1 MMTIWRIFSPGSEAE
16 WIMERTCIS
25 QCFTNSPVF
34 GDLSAYIVATM
45 QNAAVLAT
53 TGSWKTSGKTG
64 NVQIEMVNGVDR
76 LSSVIPAPPSA
87 VLFQWGNFH

>member
-53 TGSWKTSGKTG
+53 TGSWKTSGKTA
-64 NVQIEMVNGVDR
+64 NVQITMFNGSDE
-76 LSSVIPAPPSA
+76 LSWAVPAPPSSMI
-87 VLFQWGNFH
+87 FQWGNFH